1 MQKTTIIL
9 IFILL
14 ALIIVSLVNG
24 SVDIPLREL
33 WSVIKNPDTNPVTAK
48 ILFDIRIPQCLTA
61 ILAGA
66 ALSAAGLMLQTTLG
80 NPLAGPSILGIS
92 TGASVGAAV
101 VTMITGTMAAGAVVS
116 GAMIGASAVLMLI
129 MSLSAAVRSNTML
142 LIIGIMISSMG
153 ASAIELLNFWSPAE
167 SVKTFA
173 VWGMGTF
180 ANVQLSQI
188 PVFLM
193 VCGAGLLSG
202 TLMTKKLNA
211 LLLGENYAASVG
223 VDVKKS
229 RLFLLLTTGILTAIV
244 TAYCGPVAFIG
255 LAMPHV
261 ARLLLKTSDH
271 RRLMPSTMLCGA
283 VVALCCNIICTGF
296 PSLGQLPLN
305 AVTPVFGAPVVI
317 WVATRGRKN
326 F

>member
-1 MQKTTIIL
+1 MRKTAIIL
-9 IFILL
+9 IIILL
-14 ALIIVSLVNG
+14 TLTTIALVHG
-24 SVDIPLREL
+24 SVDIPLRKL
-33 WSVIKNPDTNPVTAK
+33 LAVLTDSAADPVTAK
-48 ILFDIRIPQCLTA
+48 ILFDLRIPQCLTA
-61 ILAGA
+61 IAAGA
-66 ALSAAGLMLQTTLG
+66 ALSVAGLMLQTTLG

-101 VTMITGTMAAGAVVS
+101 VTMISGTMAAAAVVS
-116 GAMIGASAVLMLI
+116 GAMIGALSVLALI

-142 LIIGIMISSMG
+142 LIVGIMISSMG

-188 PVFLM
+188 PVFM
-193 VCGAGLLSG
+193 IVCGAGLLSG

-261 ARLLLKTSDH
+261 ARMILKTSDH

-283 VVALCCNIICTGF
+283 AVALCCNIICTGF
-296 PSLGQLPLN
+296 PSLGQLPIN

-317 WVATRGRKN
+317 WVATRGRRN

>member
-1 MQKTTIIL
+1 MRKTAIIL
-9 IFILL
+9 SVILL
-14 ALIIVSLVNG
+14 ALIITSVVNG
-24 SVDIPLREL
+24 SVDIPLRKLLNAIERPGDDP
-33 WSVIKNPDTNPVTAK
+33 ITAK
-48 ILFDIRIPQCLTA
+48 IIFGLRIPQCLTA

-66 ALSAAGLMLQTTLG
+66 SLSVAGLMLQTTLG

-92 TGASVGAAV
+92 TGASLGVAVITILTGSLAATATISGALVGAL
-101 VTMITGTMAAGAVVS
+101 
-116 GAMIGASAVLMLI
+116 AVLALI

-167 SVKTFA
+167 SVKSFA

-180 ANVQLSQI
+180 ANVQPAQM
-188 PVFLM
+188 PVFLS
-193 VCGAGLLSG
+193 VCIVGIVGGLLQS
-202 TLMTKKLNA
+202 KNLNA
-211 LLLGENYAASVG
+211 LLLGENYAASIG

-229 RLFLLLTTGILTAIV
+229 RFLLLLTTGILTAIV

-255 LAMPHV
+255 LAVPHV
-261 ARLLLKTSDH
+261 ARMILKTSDH
-271 RRLMPSTMLCGA
+271 RRLFPITILLGA
-283 VVALCCNIICTGF
+283 IIALGCHIICVGF

-317 WVATRGRKN
+317 YVATRGRRMQ
-326 F
+326 